1 MPRKVALLLLEAFI
15 IVYAEIML
23 LIVMWGGFAFR
34 LGAVKVSVYDLK
46 TPLLLLLA
54 AILVKRFLS
63 GSFFH
68 DWLCVR
74 AFRHFAL
81 TRWQRVAH
89 AGWLL
94 AAAAALTV
102 ALAAYAPMQEGLVA
116 SHYANSEWAGTPS
129 VSAIQ
134 RSIDLA
140 GMRAPFPE
148 IGEHFSVE
156 WRGAIYLP
164 ASGEYQ
170 FATLSDDGS
179 DIEIDG
185 RLIVDNRG
193 AHGLQERTGAAAFER
208 GFHAI
213 RVRYM
218 QETGGAEFQATWK
231 TPRGKRLPLAQAP
244 LFPEI
249 PSQARFWLYRLR
261 RVLLPLLA
269 NGWALFALA
278 AFPGV
283 YAFAWEKTSLR
294 KYLSPLTANLLL
306 FFLANSIGVNLLLA
320 SFKERTI
327 FSAPTTLHFSRFFL
341 TSPAHT
347 TSDSWAT
354 MSKALDFLHEP
365 HDDSLYATVF
375 FNQRVKFQYPPA
387 SLLLLE
393 PLYDRTT
400 SISALAS
407 TANVMSWLM
416 ILATIPIL
424 ARLFTLSLRR
434 FPVAAALCEG
444 GRVPITERAAR
455 LLLAACFTIT
465 FYPLMKSFDVGQIQ
479 SWMYFLLMLS
489 LWAWMAEKK
498 ALAGV
503 LAGLI
508 CIIKPQIGLLLAW
521 GALRKQWRFAAG
533 LTATVSVMLAA
544 SLAAYGLA
552 NHLDYPQVLSFM
564 AKHGE
569 SYYPNQSLNG
579 LLNRLLF
586 NGTNLHGSP
595 IAFAP
600 HHPAIAAA
608 TALSSALFIAAALF
622 WNAGQRRAETTDLF
636 VAMLSFTMASPIAW
650 EHHYSIML
658 PMFAV
663 ALPATLSLIETRR
676 GLERLTIAFLLSSNF
691 YKITNIFAETRFN
704 ALQSYLFFGALL
716 FLRHLYALRD
726 AECENNRTYADDET
740 KRPRIPLLGGVR
752 GGSTP
757 LRAACRAP
765 TPCPSQEGN
774 NFRDA

>member
-1 MPRKVALLLLEAFI
+1 MLKKIVALLIEALI

-23 LIVMWGGFAFR
+23 LIAMLGGFAFR

-54 AILVKRFLS
+54 AIFVKRFLS

-68 DWLCVR
+68 DWLCVK
-74 AFRHFAL
+74 AFRRFAL

-102 ALAAYAPMQEGLVA
+102 ALAAYSPMQEGLIA

-129 VSAIQ
+129 VRAIQ
-134 RSIDLA
+134 RTIDLD
-140 GMRAPFPE
+140 GMRDTFPE
-148 IGEHFSVE
+148 IGENFSVE

-193 AHGLQERTGAAAFER
+193 AHGLQERTGAAPFGR

-231 TPRGKRLPLAQAP
+231 APHGKRLPLAHAP

-249 PSQARFWLYRLR
+249 PAHPAQFWLYRLR
-261 RVLLPLLA
+261 HVMLPLLA

-278 AFPGV
+278 AFPTV

-306 FFLANSIGVNLLLA
+306 FFLANSIGINLLLA
-320 SFKERTI
+320 SLKDRTI
-327 FSAPTTLHFSRFFL
+327 FSTPTTLYFSRIFL

-365 HDDSLYATVF
+365 HDDSLYSTVF
-375 FNQRVKFQYPPA
+375 FSQRVKFQYPPA

-393 PLYDRTT
+393 PLYDRTP

-424 ARLFTLSLRR
+424 AHLFTLSLRR
-434 FPVAAALCEG
+434 FPTADALCES

-498 ALAGV
+498 TLAGV

-533 LTATVSVMLAA
+533 LSATVSVMLAA
-544 SLAAYGLA
+544 GLAAYGLA

-600 HHPAIAAA
+600 PHPAIAAA

-622 WNAGQRRAETTDLF
+622 WKAGQRRAETTDLF
-636 VAMLSFTMASPIAW
+636 IAMLSFTMASPIAW

-663 ALPATLSLIETRR
+663 ALPATLGLIETRR
-676 GLERLTIAFLLSSNF
+676 GMERLTIAFLLSSNF

-716 FLRHLYALRD
+716 FLLHLYALRD
-726 AECENNRTYADDET
+726 AECENKKSGQT
-740 KRPRIPLLGGVR
+740 V
-752 GGSTP
+752 
-757 LRAACRAP
+757 
-765 TPCPSQEGN
+765 
-774 NFRDA
+774 